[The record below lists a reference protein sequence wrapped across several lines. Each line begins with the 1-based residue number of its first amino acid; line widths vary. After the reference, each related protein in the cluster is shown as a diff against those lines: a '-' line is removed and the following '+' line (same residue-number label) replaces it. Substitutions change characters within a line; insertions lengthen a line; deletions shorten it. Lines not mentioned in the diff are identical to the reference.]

1 MKTIG
6 ISRKRR
12 ISINLQEIRV
22 YNINHI
28 LWQKSTIL
36 TGRPWDFLP
45 FSLLSSLLPLLAPAF
60 VVVDSSLVVLFLSDV
75 SVVVVGDKVE
85 AAVVASAK
93 DERLV

>member
-6 ISRKRR
+6 INRKRR

-22 YNINHI
+22 YINHI

-60 VVVDSSLVVLFLSDV
+60 VVVVSSLVVLFFSDV
-75 SVVVVGDKVE
+75 SVVVVEDKVE
-85 AAVVASAK
+85 AAVVASA
-93 DERLV
+93 

>member
-6 ISRKRR
+6 INRKRR

-22 YNINHI
+22 YINHI
-28 LWQKSTIL
+28 LWQKSTIIL
-36 TGRPWDFLP
+36 TGRPRDFLP

-60 VVVDSSLVVLFLSDV
+60 VVVDSSLVVLFFSDV

-85 AAVVASAK
+85 AAVVASA
-93 DERLV
+93 

>member
-6 ISRKRR
+6 ISRRRR

-22 YNINHI
+22 YINHI

-60 VVVDSSLVVLFLSDV
+60 VVVDSSLVVLFFSDV

>member
-6 ISRKRR
+6 INRKRR

-22 YNINHI
+22 YINHI

-60 VVVDSSLVVLFLSDV
+60 VVVDSSLVVLFFSDV

>member
-22 YNINHI
+22 YINHI

-45 FSLLSSLLPLLAPAF
+45 FSLLSSLLPLFAPAF
-60 VVVDSSLVVLFLSDV
+60 VVVVSSLVVLFFSDV
-75 SVVVVGDKVE
+75 SVVVVEDKVE

>member
-22 YNINHI
+22 YINHI

-60 VVVDSSLVVLFLSDV
+60 VVVDSSLVVLFFSDV

-85 AAVVASAK
+85 AAVVASA
-93 DERLV
+93 

>member
-22 YNINHI
+22 YINHI

-60 VVVDSSLVVLFLSDV
+60 VVVDSSLVVLFFSDV
-75 SVVVVGDKVE
+75 SVVVVEDKVE

>member
-6 ISRKRR
+6 INRKRR

-22 YNINHI
+22 YINHI

-60 VVVDSSLVVLFLSDV
+60 VVVDSSLVVLFFSDV
-75 SVVVVGDKVE
+75 SVVVVEDKVE

>member
-22 YNINHI
+22 YINHI

-60 VVVDSSLVVLFLSDV
+60 VVVDSSLVVLFFSDV
-75 SVVVVGDKVE
+75 SVVVVEDKVE
-85 AAVVASAK
+85 AAVVASA
-93 DERLV
+93 

>member
-6 ISRKRR
+6 ISRRRR

-22 YNINHI
+22 YINHI

-60 VVVDSSLVVLFLSDV
+60 VVVDSSLVVLFFSDV

-93 DERLV
+93 DEKLV

>member
-22 YNINHI
+22 YINHI

-36 TGRPWDFLP
+36 TGRPWDFLS

-60 VVVDSSLVVLFLSDV
+60 VVVVSSLVVLFFSDV
-75 SVVVVGDKVE
+75 SVVVVEDKVE
-85 AAVVASAK
+85 AAVVASA
-93 DERLV
+93 

>member
-22 YNINHI
+22 YINHI

-45 FSLLSSLLPLLAPAF
+45 FFLLSSLLPLLAPAF
-60 VVVDSSLVVLFLSDV
+60 VVVDSSLVVLFFSDV

>member
-22 YNINHI
+22 YINHI

-60 VVVDSSLVVLFLSDV
+60 VVVVSSLVVLFFSDV
-75 SVVVVGDKVE
+75 SVVVVEDKVE

>member
-22 YNINHI
+22 YINHI

-60 VVVDSSLVVLFLSDV
+60 VVVVSSLVVLFFSDV
-75 SVVVVGDKVE
+75 SVVVVEDKVE
-85 AAVVASAK
+85 AAVVASA
-93 DERLV
+93 

>member
-22 YNINHI
+22 YINHI

-36 TGRPWDFLP
+36 TGRPRDFLP

-60 VVVDSSLVVLFLSDV
+60 VVVDSSLVVLFFSDV

-85 AAVVASAK
+85 AAVVASA
-93 DERLV
+93 

>member
-22 YNINHI
+22 YINHI

-60 VVVDSSLVVLFLSDV
+60 VVVDSSLVVLFFSDV

>member
-1 MKTIG
+1 MKTIR
-6 ISRKRR
+6 INRKRR

-22 YNINHI
+22 YINHI

-60 VVVDSSLVVLFLSDV
+60 VVVDSSLVVLFFSDV